1 MRYQGN
7 ILHNL
12 KSAAMSNDKALIKD
26 LILDKTAELIQVNP
40 KAIIKALRM
49 SNVKV
54 SNSATKGD
62 LISLAVKSIYE
73 NRIFQKNLAV
83 TIASNGI
90 AQDSSYS
97 NLEDGA
103 DGGAD
108 GGGGVQGLLSQL
120 GGGGGGGGGG
130 GAAAGIV
137 GSVADMIG
145 SISMWGASKNEL
157 KAEEAK
163 SKSLM
168 YSKIFGAN
176 EKKTNWLPI
185 VAIAGV
191 LLIGGV
197 VVYRVTAK

>member
-7 ILHNL
+7 IIENLH
-12 KSAAMSNDKALIKD
+12 SAAMSNDKVLLKD
-26 LILDKTAELIQVNP
+26 LILDKTAELIQTNP

-54 SNSATKGD
+54 SDSATKAQ
-62 LISLAVKSIYE
+62 LISIAVESIYQ

-83 TIASNGI
+83 TIAENGI
-90 AQDSSYS
+90 AQNAAYS
-97 NLEDGA
+97 NFNLKEFFGK
-103 DGGAD
+103 
-108 GGGGVQGLLSQL
+108 L
-120 GGGGGGGGGG
+120 GGGGGGSGSGESSEGGEGGGG
-130 GAAAGIV
+130 G
-137 GSVADMIG
+137 GSAVSAIADMIG
-145 SISMWGASKNEL
+145 SISQWGASKNQL

-168 YSKIFGAN
+168 YQKIFGDK
-176 EKKTNWLPI
+176 EKKTNWLPV

-191 LLIGGV
+191 LLIGGI